1 MEDKLETFKDP
12 TNVPELIR
20 GIRKLIPGRNVIDT
34 VNQYYPNWITS
45 ILVGYS
51 PDYPRFKKNWETI
64 CNSLEDVKP
73 RDIVLVELVYEDVI
87 LNGSPPDNYN
97 LLIAACDIL
106 TYKGYC
112 IRRKGEFIPCEICGL
127 AIPSKAV
134 YDFMK
139 QKKIKCPKRWKN
151 RCSGCTI

>member
-1 MEDKLETFKDP
+1 MEDKLKLFKDP
-12 TNVPELIR
+12 ENAVGLIE
-20 GIRKLIPGRNVIDT
+20 GLRKLTPGLNVIDT
-34 VNQYYPNWITS
+34 VNKYYPNWIVS
-45 ILVGYS
+45 ILADYS

-64 CNSLEDVKP
+64 CKSLENVKP
-73 RDIVLVELVYEDVI
+73 RYIVLVEMVYEDI
-87 LNGSPPDNYN
+87 FLNKMSPDNYN

-127 AIPSKAV
+127 AIPSKGV
-134 YDFMK
+134 YDFMR
-139 QKKIKCPKRWKN
+139 QNKIECPKIWKN